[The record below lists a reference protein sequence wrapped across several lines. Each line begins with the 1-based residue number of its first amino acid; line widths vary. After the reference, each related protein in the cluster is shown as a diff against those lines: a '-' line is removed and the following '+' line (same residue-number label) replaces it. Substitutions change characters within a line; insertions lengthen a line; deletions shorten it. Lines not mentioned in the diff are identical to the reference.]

1 MDKSIYKQSKY
12 NIILTPISNAAYT
25 YIYNTKSGAII
36 KLEKIL
42 YELIE
47 KSAFE
52 TSALQPLL
60 SDLLKQGIVVPR
72 NKNELNEIIF
82 FEKASQF
89 NLNFQ
94 TLTLIIAPTLQCN
107 YKCIYCFEDRQNTS
121 TTMMSEITI
130 TNIVSFVNTFIKENQ
145 QLKRLK
151 IHWFGGEPL
160 LGYQDVIVPLS
171 EKLIELTRAHNIDYE
186 AGIVTNGY
194 LLSPEIQD
202 KLIRLLKVYSLQIT
216 FDGQKHNYEK
226 LKRPPKQAYE
236 KAKDNILYL
245 SEYIYDTKQKV
256 QVNIRINVEKNNAND
271 SELFYSEIK
280 SNSRYKNNFNFYLG
294 RLRSIVPCDDYL
306 TLSEFEDLERRF
318 NDVIKKQARLIIPKK
333 IWCSQYSMSCLCIGP
348 EGELYKCEHDF
359 GVDERI
365 IGNVLDGIEYPQFL
379 LDYFNMPVDQACKE
393 CNIYP
398 ICLGGCPNARFIN
411 KHHCEYTIK
420 KIINN
425 ACNYINSQKH

>member
-1 MDKSIYKQSKY
+1 MAKEIYKPSQY
-12 NIILTPISNAAYT
+12 NIILTPISNAVYT

-36 KLEKIL
+36 KLEKPL

-52 TSALQPLL
+52 ATSLQSLL
-60 SDLLKQGIVVPR
+60 SDLLKQGIVVPK

-82 FEKASQF
+82 FEKVSQF

-94 TLTLIIAPTLQCN
+94 TLTLIIAPTLKCN
-107 YKCIYCFEDRQNTS
+107 YKCVYCFEDNQNTS
-121 TTMMSEITI
+121 PAIMSGPTI
-130 TNIVSFVNTFIKENQ
+130 TDIVSFADTFIKENP
-145 QLKRLK
+145 QLKKLK

-171 EKLIELTRAHNIDYE
+171 EKLIELTQIHNIDYE

-194 LLSPEIQD
+194 LLSPEILD
-202 KLIRLLKVYSLQIT
+202 NLIRLLKIYSFQIT
-216 FDGQKHNYEK
+216 FDGQKYNYEK
-226 LKRPPKQAYE
+226 LKRPPKRAYE

-245 SEYIYDTKQKV
+245 SEYIHDTKQKV
-256 QVNIRINVEKNNAND
+256 QVIIRINVEKDNAND
-271 SELFYSEIK
+271 SALFYSEIK
-280 SNSRYKNNFNFYLG
+280 NNSRYKNNFNFYLG

-306 TLSEFEDLERRF
+306 TLSEFEDIEQKF
-318 NDVIKKQARLIIPKK
+318 NDVIKKQVRLINPKK
-333 IWCSQYSMSCLCIGP
+333 IWCSQYTMGCLCIGP

-359 GVDERI
+359 GVNERV
-365 IGNVLDGIEYPQFL
+365 IGNVIDGIDYPQFL
-379 LDYFNMPVDQACKE
+379 LDYFNMPIDQACKE

-398 ICLGGCPNARFIN
+398 ICLGGCPNARFVN
-411 KHHCEYTIK
+411 KYHCEYTIK

-425 ACNYINSQKH
+425 ACNYITSQKY